1 MTLKRL
7 LAVALATEIAKM
19 SPVVPENTDV
29 LKTKKAPTKN
39 QAKAARRKK
48 K

>member
-1 MTLKRL
+1 MKVNKQL
-7 LAVALATEIAKM
+7 LTYALMALAQR
-19 SPVVPENTDV
+19 PVVPKNTDV

-48 K
+48 

>member
-1 MTLKRL
+1 MKVNKQL
-7 LAVALATEIAKM
+7 LTYVLGLALQVKPT
-19 SPVVPENTDV
+19 NTDV

-48 K
+48 